1 MPGTDHEPAISL
13 VSQPDSG
20 SFERLFDL
28 SLDLLCEIGSDG
40 CFHSFN
46 RAWEKVFHFS
56 KEELQSRPLIG
67 FIHPDDRELLQRK
80 LTMLAQGGEVV
91 RLEVRFVA
99 KKGEYRWLAWTCSS
113 AGRTNGAWY
122 ALARDITERRITD
135 AALMLVAK
143 TTGFRGDDY
152 FANLVKH
159 LAQALGVRW
168 AMVGSFLGQPS
179 TSVRVLAFWTGNGF
193 GDSFDYELKGT
204 PCAEVVD
211 SQMCLYPREVQKHFP
226 DDKPLQELGVES
238 YIGFPLLD
246 RARRPL
252 GLLVVMDDKPMP
264 DDFANRT
271 LLEIFAIRAGLELER
286 LINEERLRAESDFRE
301 LIIDSAGQGI
311 SVCQQ
316 ISESPFMR
324 FSVWNQQM
332 REITGYSIDE
342 INRVGWYQAMHPDEV
357 TRQRCIDRISR
368 LHAGEALT
376 AEEWELT
383 RSDGTLRQVLITTR
397 LLPSQTGSP
406 RTLAVVQD
414 ITERKAAER
423 KAREVEA
430 ILRAAFDNFPFD
442 FWIMDQQGRHMLQN
456 PVSATKWGKLV
467 HTPPEEWPVTQE
479 VRDQW
484 YANNQK
490 ALSGEVVLGEVIY
503 EHNGEANCYY
513 NILAPIWVEGKQ
525 QGYFGVNLD
534 ISDRRRMEDAL
545 RQSEKR
551 FRRLVETARD
561 IIFTLSPDGTVLTL
575 NDALSGSTGWIANDW
590 LGRHFADALLDE
602 FRGEAYKYF
611 ERALRGENLP
621 LFELPIKTKRGGVVT
636 LEVTLSPL
644 LENGEVMSL
653 LGIGRDVTD
662 RKRMEGDLRQLQ
674 KMESVGQLA
683 AGVAHDFNNILTIV
697 QGNASLLLANLPDPG
712 QSNLLEQILDASQRA
727 ANLTRQLLA
736 FSRKQVLQKR
746 SVNLNEVTSQMTQ
759 MLDRILGEDIV
770 LEFHYD
776 TALPPV
782 KADVSMIEQV
792 IMNFAVNARDAMPR
806 GGLLRIST
814 ATVDV
819 DVEDTR
825 VRPQASVGRYVCVS
839 VEDNGT
845 GISKENLPMIFEP
858 FFTTKEFG
866 KGTGLGL
873 ATVYGIIRQHQG
885 WVEVDSA
892 VGKGTTFRVY
902 LPVAEEEPVVVQA
915 VTAKPKKA
923 KGFETILVVEDDG
936 MVRRMI
942 ESLLNMGGFS
952 VMSAASGAEAVQVW
966 AVNKSKINLLL
977 TDMVMPGGMNGKEL
991 ADILRKERPD
1001 LRVLVSSGYSS
1012 DLISGAEGL
1021 PPKTWFLPKPYTP
1034 AELIQKVRASLDE

>member
-40 CFHSFN
+40 YFLTFN
-46 RAWEKVFHFS
+46 RAWEKTFGWNR
-56 KEELQSRPLIG
+56 EEFRGRPFID
-67 FIHPDDRELLQRK
+67 FIHLDDRELMQRK
-80 LTMLAQGGEVV
+80 AALVSSGGEAVQ
-91 RLEVRFVA
+91 LEARFQS
-99 KKGEYRWLAWTCSS
+99 KDGGYRWLAWMCSR
-113 AGRTNGAWY
+113 GDKRGPWFGV
-122 ALARDITERRITD
+122 ARDVTERRAND

-168 AMVGSFLGQPS
+168 AMVGSFVGQPPA
-179 TSVRVLAFWTGNGF
+179 SVRMLAFWAGDGF
-193 GDSFDYELKGT
+193 TDCFDYELKGT
-204 PCAEVVD
+204 PCVELVT
-211 SQMCLYPREVQKHFP
+211 SQMCLYPRDVQRHFP
-226 DDKPLQELGVES
+226 DDKPLQEFGVES
-238 YIGFPLLD
+238 CIGFPLLD
-246 RARRPL
+246 RSRRPL
-252 GLLVVMDDKPMP
+252 GLLMVMDDKPMP

-271 LLEIFAIRAGLELER
+271 LLEIFAIRAGLEMER
-286 LINEERLRAESDFRE
+286 LNNEEQLRAESDFRE

-311 SVCQQ
+311 SVSHQ
-316 ISESPFMR
+316 IREHPFLR
-324 FSVWNQQM
+324 FTVWNQEM
-332 REITGYSIDE
+332 REITGYSLEE
-342 INRVGWYQAMHPDEV
+342 INRLGWYEAVHPDEQV
-357 TRQRCIDRISR
+357 RQRCIERMQR
-368 LHAGEALT
+368 LQEGASLH
-376 AEEWELT
+376 AEEWEIA
-383 RSDGTLRQVLITTR
+383 RRDGTRRQVLITSR
-397 LLPSQTGSP
+397 MLPRQGDIP
-406 RTLAVVQD
+406 RALAVMED

-423 KAREVEA
+423 KAREIEA

-442 FWIMDQQGRHMLQN
+442 FWIMDQQGKHVLQN
-456 PVSATKWGKLV
+456 PVSVTKWGKLV
-467 HTPPEEWPVTQE
+467 HTAPEEWAVPQE

-484 YANNQK
+484 HANNQK
-490 ALSGEVVLGEVIY
+490 ALSGEVVLGEVVY

-636 LEVTLSPL
+636 LEVTISPL

-712 QSNLLEQILDASQRA
+712 QANLLEQILDASQRA

-902 LPVAEEEPVVVQA
+902 LPVAEDEPVVA
-915 VTAKPKKA
+915 KAATAKPKKS

-991 ADILRKERPD
+991 ADVLRKERPD

>member
-1 MPGTDHEPAISL
+1 MPGTDNEPAASS
-13 VSQPDSG
+13 VNPPNSG

-28 SLDLLCEIGSDG
+28 SLDLLCEISSEGR
-40 CFHSFN
+40 FLSFN
-46 RAWEKVFHFS
+46 RSWEKLFGW
-56 KEELQSRPLIG
+56 KAEILKTRPFLE
-67 FIHPDDRELLQRK
+67 FIHPDDCDLVRRK
-80 LTMLAQGGEVV
+80 LDLLNNGSEVAHF
-91 RLEVRFVA
+91 EARFA
-99 KKGEYRWLAWTCSS
+99 GKRGDDRWLAWTCSGV
-113 AGRTNGAWY
+113 GRAPGAWC
-122 ALARDITERRITD
+122 AVARDITERRIND

-152 FANLVKH
+152 FSNLVKH

-168 AMVGSFLGQPS
+168 AMVGSFLGQPPS
-179 TSVRVLAFWTGNGF
+179 AVHMLAFWTGEAF
-193 GDSFDYELKGT
+193 GDCFDYDLKGT

-211 SQMCLYPREVQKHFP
+211 SQLCLFPREVQKHFP
-226 DDKPLQELGVES
+226 EDKPLQELGVES

-246 RARRPL
+246 RSRRPL

-311 SVCQQ
+311 SVCQM
-316 ISESPFMR
+316 IAESPFIR
-324 FSVWNQQM
+324 FTVWNQQM
-332 REITGYSIDE
+332 REITGYSVEE
-342 INRVGWYQAMHPDEV
+342 INRIGWYQALHPDEASQ
-357 TRQRCIDRISR
+357 QRCIDRIRR
-368 LHAGEALT
+368 LHQGEELNT
-376 AEEWELT
+376 EEWELT

-397 LLPSQTGSP
+397 LLDRHSTSP
-406 RTLAVVQD
+406 RTLSVVQD

-423 KAREVEA
+423 KAREIEA

-442 FWIMDQQGRHMLQN
+442 FWIMDQQGRHVLQN
-456 PVSATKWGKLV
+456 PVSASKWGKLV

-479 VRDQW
+479 VRDRW
-484 YANNQK
+484 HANNQK
-490 ALSGEVVLGEVIY
+490 ALNGEVVLGEVTY
-503 EHNGEANCYY
+503 EHNGEVNCYY

-534 ISDRRRMEDAL
+534 ISDRRQMEDAL
-545 RQSEKR
+545 RHSEKR

-575 NDALSGSTGWIANDW
+575 NDALAGSTGWVAAEW
-590 LGRHFADALLDE
+590 LGRHFADALLEE
-602 FRGEAYKYF
+602 FKSEAYKYF
-611 ERALRGENLP
+611 ERAMQGEHLP
-621 LFELPIKTKRGGVVT
+621 LFELPIKTKRGGVVM
-636 LEVTLSPL
+636 LEVTLTPL
-644 LENGEVMSL
+644 VENGQVMTL

-712 QSNLLEQILDASQRA
+712 QANLLEQILDASQRA

-759 MLDRILGEDIV
+759 MLDRILGEDVV

-814 ATVDV
+814 ETVVID
-819 DVEDTR
+819 EQETR
-825 VRPQASVGRYVCVS
+825 IRPQASVGRFVCVS
-839 VEDNGT
+839 VEDNGS
-845 GISKENLPMIFEP
+845 GITKENLPLIFEP

-885 WVEVDSA
+885 WVEVDST
-892 VGKGTTFRVY
+892 VGKGTVFRVY
-902 LPVAEEEPVVVQA
+902 LPVAEPEPVVTPAPV
-915 VTAKPKKA
+915 VKPVKA
-923 KGFETILVVEDDG
+923 KGSETILVVEDDG

-942 ESLLNMGGFS
+942 ESLLSMGGFQ
-952 VMSAASGAEAVQVW
+952 VISAASGAEAVQVW
-966 AVNKSKINLLL
+966 NGYKAKINLLL

-991 ADILRKERPD
+991 AETLRRERPE
-1001 LRVLVSSGYSS
+1001 LRVMISSGYSS
-1012 DLISGAEGL
+1012 ELISGAEGL

-1034 AELIQKVRASLDE
+1034 AELIQKVRTALDE